1 MEKQF
6 VIKVL
11 PYGYYAGP
19 NKKYGDMFDCS
30 TKEFAERFNSTE
42 EIEGITKM
50 LDRAGYHAGYDYF
63 IEELKDESK

>member
-11 PYGYYAGP
+11 PYGYYAGQ

-30 TKEFAERFNSTE
+30 AKRFAERFNSIE
-42 EIEGITKM
+42 ETNSITRM

-63 IEELKDESK
+63 VEETNDESK